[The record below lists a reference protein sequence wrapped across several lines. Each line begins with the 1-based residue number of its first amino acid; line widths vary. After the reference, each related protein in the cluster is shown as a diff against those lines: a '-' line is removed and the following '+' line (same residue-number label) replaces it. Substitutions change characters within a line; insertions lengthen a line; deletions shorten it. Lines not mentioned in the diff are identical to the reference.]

1 MIRYLKE
8 SHETTNLYFTSNRHC
23 EICEV
28 WNYRNCIIWSYDTDK
43 PIQDTLQSLFDL
55 IVNNGDNGGIIY
67 TEDLEVLQNELNFD
81 LDMFNKFDELLK
93 AKSKL
98 KKIKFEY
105 MWVRDTLQ
113 YHLQGIRRKNKK
125 GESNERN

>member
-8 SHETTNLYFTSNRHC
+8 SHETTNLYFTSNGHC

-28 WNYRNCIIWSYDTDK
+28 WNYRNCIIWSYYTDK

-67 TEDLEVLQNELNFD
+67 TEDLKVLQNELNFD

-105 MWVRDTLQ
+105 IWVRDTLQ
-113 YHLQGIRRKNKK
+113 YRLQKINRRIK
-125 GESNERN
+125 

>member
-1 MIRYLKE
+1 MYRYLKE
-8 SHETTNLYFTSNRHC
+8 AHETGYLYFTDNRNC

-113 YHLQGIRRKNKK
+113 YRLQKINRIMK
-125 GESNERN
+125 

>member
-113 YHLQGIRRKNKK
+113 YRLQKINRIMK
-125 GESNERN
+125 